1 MKVQFVLSHLSE
13 FSESFFWGDFF
24 FWMWIRVHFLKVFI
38 EFVTVLVLLFF
49 MFCFSGCETCRILA
63 LRPGLEPAPPPFK
76 GKVLTTSLPRKS
88 LKHFVC
94 MQTSSR
100 HKYFHFLFNLNCS
113 FTFCRES
120 HSRTK
125 KILQF
130 FLIIY
135 TVYSLPPPRQWQR
148 TPHEKFYTK
157 IVLEHQKDSRFYNL
171 GQ

>member
-1 MKVQFVLSHLSE
+1 
-13 FSESFFWGDFF
+13 
-24 FWMWIRVHFLKVFI
+24 MWTRVHILKVFI
-38 EFVTVLVLLFF
+38 EFVTILVLLFF

-63 LRPGLEPAPPPFK
+63 PRPGIEPAPPVFE

-88 LKHFVC
+88 LKYFVC
-94 MQTSSR
+94 VQTSSR
-100 HKYFHFLFNLNCS
+100 HKYFRFLFNLNCS

-120 HSRTK
+120 HSMTK
-125 KILQF
+125 KFFIV

-135 TVYSLPPPRQWQR
+135 TVYSLFPTPQWRR